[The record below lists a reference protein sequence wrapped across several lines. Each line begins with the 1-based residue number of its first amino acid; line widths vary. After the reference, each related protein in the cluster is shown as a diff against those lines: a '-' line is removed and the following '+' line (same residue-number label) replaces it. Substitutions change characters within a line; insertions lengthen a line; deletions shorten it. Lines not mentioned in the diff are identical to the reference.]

1 MIFNK
6 AVLKTNFYQPTKVA
20 LSFRLSGNFLPPVE
34 FPAKPF
40 GIFLVVGSDFRGFH
54 VRFKDVA
61 RGGIRLIQSRNAEA
75 FSINQR
81 NLFDE
86 NYSLAS
92 TQASKN
98 KDIPEGGAKGTI
110 LPDLGAQP
118 RTCFE
123 KYIDSLLDL
132 MLKGSSPG
140 IKEDIVDLH
149 KKPEILF
156 LGPDEGSHRLF
167 FPSALW
173 ETVLADVGLGTH
185 QAPPI

>member
-34 FPAKPF
+34 FPVKPF

-61 RGGIRLIQSRNAEA
+61 RGGIRLIQSRNSES

-149 KKPEILF
+149 KQPEILF
-156 LGPDEGSHRLF
+156 LGPDEGS
-167 FPSALW
+167 
-173 ETVLADVGLGTH
+173 
-185 QAPPI
+185 